1 MSKVKLVNEGDTFG
15 AMVVIETGRERRK
28 SGEGW
33 KYFTRL
39 LCECGRVR
47 EVETGN
53 LKKPSFNPQCLSCS
67 GNAGGKLKHGASMAY
82 KDKNPEKHNCYT
94 RWQSMKRRCYKERD
108 SHYARYGGRGIKVCD
123 RWLNSFE
130 NFFDDMGLPP
140 SKNYQIDRIDNDGD
154 YEPSNCRWV
163 SREDNARNKSNNRMI
178 EAFGKTQTLSAWE
191 VEVGIKR
198 ETIAMRL
205 GRGWSAEDALSKS
218 KPKKYTDGSKNYSS
232 LGELAKTHGISTSGA
247 NSRIKSESFPSWRKI
262 TN

>member
-1 MSKVKLVNEGDTFG
+1 MSVVNVGDSFDSLTVMGFEDG
-15 AMVVIETGRERRK
+15 VRA
-28 SGEGW
+28 SGS
-33 KYFTRL
+33 KKTL
-39 LCECGRVR
+39 AVCKCECGN
-47 EVETGN
+47 EVKVEKCN
-53 LKKPSFNPQCLSCS
+53 LTS
-67 GNAGGKLKHGASMAY
+67 GNSKRCQNCSRKVRGGKRSTHRASLSY
-82 KDKNPEKHNCYT
+82 KEREPEKYNCYT
-94 RWQSMKRRCYKERD
+94 RWQSMKRRCYKEYD

-130 NFFDDMGLPP
+130 TFFYDMGLPP
-140 SKNYQIDRIDNDGD
+140 SKDYQIDRIDNDGD
-154 YEPSNCRWV
+154 YEPSNCRWA

-205 GRGWSAEDALSKS
+205 NRGWIAEDALSKS
-218 KPKKYTDGSKNYSS
+218 KPKKYTDGSKKYSS
-232 LGELAKTHGISTSGA
+232 LSDLAKNYSISISGA